1 MDPKVQKTKGW
12 AALMEQRKTKRQR
25 QIEAETGVKQ
35 SKLSLIENLLSKP
48 SLEEGFLL
56 AKIGIDPALWTQPL
70 EKPRKKARR
79 AA

>member
-1 MDPKVQKTKGW
+1 
-12 AALMEQRKTKRQR
+12 MEKRKTKRQK
-25 QIEAETGVKQ
+25 QIESETGVKQ

-56 AKIGIDPALWTQPL
+56 AKIGIDPELWTEPL
-70 EKPRKKARR
+70 TKPKRRSRR